1 MTSPTPAPVP
11 HAAGSAP
18 RTDRLGTPLAA
29 HEAELL
35 RLYEEL
41 KHYVARTDL
50 PPCAARNA
58 RKALAA
64 LHVAANDL
72 DLVYEHL
79 YDLGV

>member
-1 MTSPTPAPVP
+1 MTPK
-11 HAAGSAP
+11 
-18 RTDRLGTPLAA
+18 TDRLGNALTAD
-29 HEAELL
+29 ETELL
-35 RLYEEL
+35 AIYERV
-41 KHYVARTDL
+41 KTFVARPDL

>member
-1 MTSPTPAPVP
+1 MADPTPT
-11 HAAGSAP
+11 
-18 RTDRLGTPLAA
+18 TDRLGTPLTPA
-29 HEAELL
+29 EAELL
-35 RLYEEL
+35 RMYCDL
-41 KHYVARTDL
+41 KRFVARDDL